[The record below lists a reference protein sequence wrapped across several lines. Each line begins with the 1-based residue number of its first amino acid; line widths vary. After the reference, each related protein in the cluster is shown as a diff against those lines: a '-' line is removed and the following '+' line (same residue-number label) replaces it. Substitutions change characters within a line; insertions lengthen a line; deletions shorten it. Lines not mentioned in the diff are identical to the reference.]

1 MDSSSSP
8 SGPTS
13 DPFFMYVSIG
23 AAVIL
28 IVVLAA
34 FGVMMYRLKSS
45 DVFPPTQ
52 NACPDLWAIDP
63 NNRNACIVPPTN
75 TSKNRG
81 DITYVSGH
89 PEKIE
94 GSSNSWLTHLN
105 GSATDAS
112 SLTLN
117 GNDASWNAL
126 YPGLTTRCAQK
137 KWAANRDLVWDGI
150 TNYTG
155 C

>member
-63 NNRNACIVPPTN
+63 NNRNACIVPQATS
-75 TSKNRG
+75 SKNAG
-81 DITYVSGH
+81 DMVYASTGIING
-89 PEKIE
+89 
-94 GSSNSWLTHLN
+94 GSNKWVAHLN
-105 GSATDAS
+105 GGNRNTS

-137 KWAANRDLVWDGI
+137 KWAANSDLVWDGI